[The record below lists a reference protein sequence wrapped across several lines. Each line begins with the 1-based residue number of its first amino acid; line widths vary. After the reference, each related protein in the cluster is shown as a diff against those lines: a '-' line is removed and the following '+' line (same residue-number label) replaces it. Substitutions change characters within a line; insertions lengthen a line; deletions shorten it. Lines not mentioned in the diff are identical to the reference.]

1 MFSTPIL
8 DVAIGLSFL
17 YLLLGLISSN
27 VTEMIAGWR
36 KTRAKFLDK
45 GIDRLLAGDSQLKAL
60 LYKHPLIS
68 ALAPSDRQICP
79 SYIPA
84 QKFATALLDI
94 LSKDKPLTDTSAV
107 MQGVTTTGN
116 PALQTALKALIDS
129 SGEDG
134 VALQKQVENWFND
147 GMDRVT
153 GWYKKNAQFN
163 SVIMACAITLVMNV
177 DTVKVAN
184 TLWENPTVR
193 AELVDGARARAQKSP
208 EESLPMV
215 KYENPN
221 DATEST
227 PINVPASPEE
237 GLSPNEKNLL
247 GQLTGWGPDWKKL
260 AAASGFGAGLLAALG
275 LIYAHGI
282 GWIVS
287 ALAIS
292 LGAPFWFDTLNR
304 FMNIRNAGRAPD
316 EPRDKSQPS
325 PKPAA

>member
-1 MFSTPIL
+1 M
-8 DVAIGLSFL
+8 
-17 YLLLGLISSN
+17 
-27 VTEMIAGWR
+27 
-36 KTRAKFLDK
+36 
-45 GIDRLLAGDSQLKAL
+45 
-60 LYKHPLIS
+60 
-68 ALAPSDRQICP
+68 
-79 SYIPA
+79 
-84 QKFATALLDI
+84 DI

-107 MQGVTTTGN
+107 MQGVTSTGN

-134 VALQKQVENWFND
+134 AALQKKVEDWFND

-153 GWYKKNAQFN
+153 GWYKKNAQVN
-163 SVIMACAITLVMNV
+163 AILMACAITLVMNV

-184 TLWENPTVR
+184 ILWENPTAR
-193 AELVDGARARAQKSP
+193 AEIVDAAHARAQKSP

-227 PINVPASPEE
+227 PVNVPASPEE
-237 GLSPNEKNLL
+237 GLSPNEKSLL

-260 AAASGFGAGLLAALG
+260 GAAHGLGPWLLAALG
-275 LIYAHGI
+275 LIYLHGI

-287 ALAIS
+287 ALAVS

-316 EPRDKSQPS
+316 EPRDKSQPAPNRPVRNS
-325 PKPAA
+325 CASDVAYSRCYWSSQDSAGAAPWC